1 MVRRFKKNER
11 SLHKRA
17 AQKKRAFWQ
26 HVPSPSWKKTSV
38 WEHKADLWCG
48 PKRYF
53 FQKKKSLFF
62 RENFFHTVNALVSK
76 KMSKKAVMLVFLG
89 PKRSWE
95 FFWVFIKKSEKSHF
109 LRFFWKNA
117 YGLRHILITCRI
129 TIWHKKLVFFLVEKK
144 CQKKRVFVFWNF
156 FLKMKTGHLFLSIFE
171 IIKKVL
177 KTLNFPFSPSRWI
190 IFGEMERNISHFLP
204 MFCRC
209 FVDLNLEDDAF
220 MNILSNLSGNECINL
235 L

>member
-1 MVRRFKKNER
+1 MIIFKIKCPKLPKKYKIILKNRIFIFHYPRISFFGGSNRVFVFRNFSKKTSVFAAFIVRRFKKNER

-62 RENFFHTVNALVSK
+62 HGFFFHTVNALNSK

-129 TIWHKKLVFFLVEKK
+129 TIWHKKLVFF
-144 CQKKRVFVFWNF
+144 
-156 FLKMKTGHLFLSIFE
+156 
-171 IIKKVL
+171 
-177 KTLNFPFSPSRWI
+177 
-190 IFGEMERNISHFLP
+190 
-204 MFCRC
+204 
-209 FVDLNLEDDAF
+209 
-220 MNILSNLSGNECINL
+220 
-235 L
+235 

>member
-1 MVRRFKKNER
+1 MIIFKIKCSKLLKKYKIILEICIFCFHYPHISLSRGSNWLFLFRSFPKKTSVFTAFIVRRFKKNER

-95 FFWVFIKKSEKSHF
+95 FFWVFRKKSEKSHF
-109 LRFFWKNA
+109 LRFFRKNA
-117 YGLRHILITCRI
+117 YGLVSILIKYPVIFTHAKNR
-129 TIWHKKLVFFLVEKK
+129 KK
-144 CQKKRVFVFWNF
+144 CPEKNVKKKGFSF
-156 FLKMKTGHLFLSIFE
+156 FETFF
-171 IIKKVL
+171 
-177 KTLNFPFSPSRWI
+177 
-190 IFGEMERNISHFLP
+190 
-204 MFCRC
+204 
-209 FVDLNLEDDAF
+209 
-220 MNILSNLSGNECINL
+220 
-235 L
+235 